1 MTFYLLDWIS
11 LYPYILS
18 GLLGLTCLTSE
29 AYDSANY
36 LRASLIRNFE
46 LTATVHKFIE

>member
-18 GLLGLTCLTSE
+18 GLLGLTCLASE
-29 AYDSANY
+29 ANDSVIY
-36 LRASLIRNFE
+36 LGASLIGNSE
-46 LTATVHKFIE
+46 LTATVHQFIE